1 MVTEHKK
8 RYQIHRFS
16 LKILQNI
23 SRFIEQFI
31 DKKYPIALSIFVHMT
46 ENSIDSYDFA
56 EP

>member
-8 RYQIHRFS
+8 RYQIHGFS